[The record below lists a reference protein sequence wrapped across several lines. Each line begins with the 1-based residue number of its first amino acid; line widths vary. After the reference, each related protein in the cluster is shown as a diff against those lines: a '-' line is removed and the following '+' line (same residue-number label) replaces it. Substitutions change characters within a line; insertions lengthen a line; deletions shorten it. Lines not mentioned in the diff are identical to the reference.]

1 MADSLPKIHGNHMM
15 MNQENRDRSAL
26 IVLAHPE
33 RHSFNGFL
41 ADRAATTFH
50 DLGLSASIADL
61 YREHFDPV
69 EGPQHYL
76 VRRSLDRFI
85 VMSEQKNS
93 SAEGQFP
100 NGVASE
106 LARVRKADL
115 VIFQFPMWWYGPPA
129 ILKGWFD
136 RVMLC
141 GETYSSEQ
149 RYDRGV
155 FRARNAMLSV
165 TTGSPRDVFS
175 PGRDGDIDFYL
186 WPIHFTLYYLGFTV
200 WPAHVCYGIRGNSP
214 PDRSSNEYRKLI
226 ATADALSQHVTNVVN
241 RESISPMAFNGW
253 DDWDSGGRL
262 RPTAEIKFPFS
273 KVPPSF

>member
-1 MADSLPKIHGNHMM
+1 MV
-15 MNQENRDRSAL
+15 MNREKRDQSAL

-33 RHSFNGFL
+33 RLSFNGFL
-41 ADRAATTFH
+41 ADRAATTF
-50 DLGLSASIADL
+50 DVLGLNASIADL

-69 EGPQHYL
+69 EGPQHYQ

-85 VMSEQKNS
+85 PMVEQSYS
-93 SAEGQFP
+93 SAAGQFP

-106 LARVRKADL
+106 LSRARNADI

-136 RVMLC
+136 RVMLF
-141 GETYSSEQ
+141 GEAYSSEQ

-155 FRARNAMLSV
+155 FRGRDAILSV

-175 PGRDGDIDFYL
+175 PGRDGDVEFFL
-186 WPIHFTLYYLGFTV
+186 WPIHYTLHYLGFTV

-214 PDRSSNEYRKLI
+214 PDRSSNEYRKFI
-226 ATADALSQHVTNVVN
+226 ANADALSQHVSNVVN
-241 RESISPMAFNGW
+241 RESIAPMEFNGW

-262 RPTAEIKFPFS
+262 LPTAEIKFSFS

>member
-1 MADSLPKIHGNHMM
+1 MM
-15 MNQENRDRSAL
+15 MKQQNADRSAL

-33 RHSFNGFL
+33 RQSFNGFL

-50 DLGLSASIADL
+50 DLGLSTSIADL
-61 YREHFDPV
+61 YREGFDPV
-69 EGPQHYL
+69 EGPQHYP

-85 VMSEQKNS
+85 AMDEQRYS
-93 SAEGQFP
+93 SAKGQLP

-106 LARVRKADL
+106 LARVRNADL

-136 RVMLC
+136 RVMLY
-141 GETYSSEQ
+141 GETYSSEK

-155 FRARNAMLSV
+155 FRGRNAILSV
-165 TTGSPRDVFS
+165 TTGSPRNVFS

-186 WPIHFTLYYLGFTV
+186 WPIHFMLYYLGFTV

-214 PDRSSNEYRKLI
+214 PDRSSNEYRELI
-226 ATADALSQHVTNVVN
+226 TNADALSQHVSNVVN
-241 RESISPMAFNGW
+241 QESISPMEFNGW
-253 DDWDSGGRL
+253 HDWDSDGKL
-262 RPTAEIKFPFS
+262 LPTAKIKFPFS
-273 KVPPSF
+273 KV